1 MGRLARL
8 RRPRL
13 GGRAAYLP
21 TLVAFAAGLI
31 FVSFGVGHFARHM
44 AEAGD
49 FRRYQVPFA
58 SFAVWTVGVLELGAG
73 TALLLGLFVRPAAAA
88 LAADMVGVIVTAGR
102 VEGGWLNLGVAPLL
116 LVAMVFLLWAGPG
129 RLSMDALLQRRPVAA
144 NHVGPVSARPM
155 RSVPDDSRTP
165 GTLPKSRG
173 PQASDVLLRCRRYS
187 CESAALQSG
196 LLRPG
201 REPGPG

>member
-1 MGRLARL
+1 LEGHE
-8 RRPRL
+8 
-13 GGRAAYLP
+13 AYLP

-73 TALLLGLFVRPAAAA
+73 TALLLGLFVRLAAAA
-88 LAADMVGVIVTAGR
+88 LAADMVGVVATAGR

-116 LVAMVFLLWAGPG
+116 FVVMVFLLWAGPG
-129 RLSMDALLQRRPVAA
+129 LLSMDVLLQRRSVTA
-144 NHVGPVSARPM
+144 NDRGEGNNQTASRSRRARKN
-155 RSVPDDSRTP
+155 S
-165 GTLPKSRG
+165 
-173 PQASDVLLRCRRYS
+173 
-187 CESAALQSG
+187 SAAS
-196 LLRPG
+196 RWSAAS
-201 REPGPG
+201 RSSS